1 VIVDSNYNIK
11 GSGSGILKRLFEG
24 LSGRTEKNHGEPV
37 RIVAEI
43 DRIFVRYD
51 AM

>member
-1 VIVDSNYNIK
+1 VAYLKDS
-11 GSGSGILKRLFEG
+11 LRG

-43 DRIFVRYD
+43 DRILVRYD